1 MCHPRCHYG
10 YDIVLPKDR
19 LVRHCHEEISEAV
32 LGDLGAITSRL
43 WRWSH
48 IAIQGIIK
56 AGVRLLLQA
65 EFCRMEFLSS
75 AFPGP

>member
-1 MCHPRCHYG
+1 MRSTVSYQRHVSPPLPLC

-32 LGDLGAITSRL
+32 LGDLGAVTSRL
-43 WRWSH
+43 RRWSH

-56 AGVRLLLQA
+56 AGVRLLLEA
-65 EFCRMEFLSS
+65 EFC
-75 AFPGP
+75 